1 MDGIS
6 DSAFAVRSNI
16 HTLKGFTLDQL
27 VLGRYKIHQ
36 IKNIADWELIRQ
48 KKHIEINYNIN

>member
-6 DSAFAVRSNI
+6 ASAFAVRSNI

-27 VLGRYKIHQ
+27 VLGRDKIHQ
-36 IKNIADWELIRQ
+36 IKHIADWELIHQ
-48 KKHIEINYNIN
+48 KKHTEINYNVV

>member
-27 VLGRYKIHQ
+27 VLGRDKIHQ
-36 IKNIADWELIRQ
+36 INHIADWELIRQ
-48 KKHIEINYNIN
+48 KKHTEINYNIV

>member
-6 DSAFAVRSNI
+6 ASAFAVRSSI

-27 VLGRYKIHQ
+27 VLERDKIHQ
-36 IKNIADWELIRQ
+36 IKHMAYWGLIFQ
-48 KKHIEINYNIN
+48 KKHTQINYNII

>member
-6 DSAFAVRSNI
+6 ASAFAVYYSI

-27 VLGRYKIHQ
+27 VLGRDKIHQ
-36 IKNIADWELIRQ
+36 IKHIADWELIRK
-48 KKHIEINYNIN
+48 KKHTEINYNIV